1 MERSLKERLIGAAVL
16 VALAVWLIPWVLTG
30 PVSTVGVDFPVDVA
44 LPVVQSSEETRI
56 QVINLDGNREPSISS
71 SGNGVASG
79 INQPAGSTRLD
90 VTPQPGFQISNENS
104 SQEETS
110 SLAEEEQPVSQ
121 VTDENTWV
129 VQVGSFGELEN
140 AQRQVQRV
148 ATFGF
153 EASVSSFSTS
163 DRTMFR
169 VRIGPA
175 SARIDAEAVASSLVI
190 HGFFPQVVSQD

>member
-1 MERSLKERLIGAAVL
+1 MERSFKERLIGAAVL

-30 PVSTVGVDFPVDVA
+30 PVSTVGVDSTEELT
-44 LPVVQSSEETRI
+44 LPVVQNSEETRT
-56 QVINLDGNREPSISS
+56 QVISLDGSREPPISS
-71 SGNGVASG
+71 SGNSIVSG
-79 INQPAGSTRLD
+79 INQLADSTKLD
-90 VTPQPGFQISNENS
+90 VTQQPGSQISNENS
-104 SQEETS
+104 SQEEIS
-110 SLAEEEQPVSQ
+110 ILVEQQQPVYQ
-121 VTDENTWV
+121 VSDENTWV

-140 AQRQVQRV
+140 AQRQVERV

-175 SARIDAEAVASSLVI
+175 STRVDAEDVASSLVI
-190 HGFFPQVVSQD
+190 HGFVPQVVSQD

>member
-1 MERSLKERLIGAAVL
+1 MERSLKERLIGATVL

-30 PVSTVGVDFPVDVA
+30 PVSTVGVNSTEGLA
-44 LPVVQSSEETRI
+44 LPVVQNFEETRTQI
-56 QVINLDGNREPSISS
+56 INLDENREPPISS
-71 SGNGVASG
+71 SGNSVANG
-79 INQPAGSTRLD
+79 INQLAESTRLD
-90 VTPQPGFQISNENS
+90 VAPQPGSQISNENS
-104 SQEETS
+104 FQEETS
-110 SLAEEEQPVSQ
+110 ILAEQEQLVSQ
-121 VTDENTWV
+121 VSGENTWV

-175 SARIDAEAVASSLVI
+175 STRVDAEGVASSLVI
-190 HGFFPQVVSQD
+190 HGFVPQVVSQD